1 MAKKILV
8 IIRNRKFILRV
19 QSFFSRRRKK
29 KWKEEGGNKKHENV
43 PCDVCQYR
51 NRGNSERSMNN
62 ASERRPHRKL
72 RKQTIIPRYRY
83 LFINRPADWV
93 KPFPRS
99 ARAPVSPREEQRK
112 RTDSIRSLSSDPKL
126 EARVGATR
134 GHGSKMSKIEISRI
148 LSRTP
153 RTERPSSPLARN
165 SARRSSRADRVLAF
179 C

>member
-8 IIRNRKFILRV
+8 ITRNRKFILRV
-19 QSFFSRRRKK
+19 QSFFSRIERRNGKK
-29 KWKEEGGNKKHENV
+29 KEGTRSTKT
-43 PCDVCQYR
+43 CDVCQYR

-112 RTDSIRSLSSDPKL
+112 RTDSIRLSSDPKL

-165 SARRSSRADRVLAF
+165 SSRRSSRADRVLAF